1 MSYSSAI
8 GPRVQRNDV
17 KGELSYLEQKG
28 IENFRRLA
36 YHLRAFLHAHRR
48 VRVALEISRGQ
59 SGGVRA
65 ETPADRNIA
74 SCKCAC
80 MCAARLKTSPSRF
93 IPWNIISWG
102 SSIVKRWIVTRQP
115 SNRSRVSFETRDSS
129 LNRLRRFSLNSPL
142 SDLVKTPSVVL
153 SIFLDIADSN
163 T

>member
-93 IPWNIISWG
+93 IPWNIIRTLG
-102 SSIVKRWIVTRQP
+102 EFDRKTLDRNAPAFESIP
-115 SNRSRVSFETRDSS
+115 SLLRDPGQFLEPIKAFLIELSF
-129 LNRLRRFSLNSPL
+129 
-142 SDLVKTPSVVL
+142 
-153 SIFLDIADSN
+153 I
-163 T
+163 